1 MAQQK
6 FEEILGTLVEEYGE
20 THKRVGSALHNLG
33 IVHLRAG
40 SYADAAD
47 AIQAAIRIRIT
58 KLGDYHPKVAVS
70 VHYTT
75 LLYLLPFSFQILFF
89 FLPLHGTYYISSL
102 FLTSLHQ
109 RTLW

>member
-33 IVHLRAG
+33 IVHLRG
-40 SYADAAD
+40 GNYEDAFD
-47 AIQAAIRIRIT
+47 AIQAAIRIRIA

-70 VHYTT
+70 KLFELS
-75 LLYLLPFSFQILFF
+75 LLL
-89 FLPLHGTYYISSL
+89 
-102 FLTSLHQ
+102 
-109 RTLW
+109 